1 MQLFGNY
8 RARVV
13 MSKDPELCGRVQ
25 VWVPDLMEGLGDD
38 SAIWA
43 LPANNP
49 VGGRN
54 DTPIEDGHF
63 MGTCYI
69 PPKGSWVWVFFE
81 AGNINRPFYFGALDL
96 KNTKV
101 LPENQAG
108 LNPEQ
113 KWTIFK
119 SHEGRCVVVSDD
131 ASDCRVEITGKKRK
145 LIDDGVPPTGG
156 TGAVYQIDD
165 NQTTILLDERDGRE
179 QLLIRTHNGDFL
191 DINITTRTLRAFFKG
206 GITIGTDGIMY
217 LDATKINMTSLTDIN
232 INPTLNLNLK
242 AGAAARLD
250 GNLTASVKGADVRIG
265 GSSMTSI
272 KSGGPLALDGTVTL
286 IQQGTA
292 QAPGGAAEGDKK
304 EPVGDRDSLEQS
316 LGLG

>member
-1 MQLFGNY
+1 MQLYGNY

-13 MSKDPELCGRVQ
+13 GNKDPDLYGRIQ
-25 VWVPDLMEGLGDD
+25 VWVPDIMEGLGDE

-54 DTPIEDGHF
+54 DSAIEDSNF

-69 PPKGSWVWVFFE
+69 PAKGSWVWVFFE
-81 AGNINRPFYFGALDL
+81 SGNINRPFYFGALDL
-96 KNTKV
+96 KNTQV
-101 LPENQAG
+101 LPENQTG

-119 SHEGRCVVVSDD
+119 SHEGRCIVVSDD
-131 ASDCRVEITGKKRK
+131 ESDCRVEITGKKRK
-145 LIDDGVPPTGG
+145 LIEDGVPPTGG
-156 TGAVYQIDD
+156 TGSVFDIDE

-179 QLLIRTHNGDFL
+179 QLLIRTHEGDFL
-191 DINITTRTLRAFFKG
+191 DINITTRTLRAYFEG
-206 GITIGTDGIMY
+206 GITIGTAGVMY
-217 LDATKINMTSLTDIN
+217 LDAQKINMTALTDIN
-232 INPTLNLNLK
+232 INPSMNLNLK
-242 AGAAARLD
+242 AGISAKLEGTVSGDIKAASLQ
-250 GNLTASVKGADVRIG
+250 IG

-272 KSGGPLALDGTVTL
+272 KSGGPLALDGTLTL
-286 IQQGTA
+286 IQQGMA
-292 QAPGGAAEGDKK
+292 QDPGSASDADDKD
-304 EPVGDRDSLEQS
+304 PIGDRDSLEQS